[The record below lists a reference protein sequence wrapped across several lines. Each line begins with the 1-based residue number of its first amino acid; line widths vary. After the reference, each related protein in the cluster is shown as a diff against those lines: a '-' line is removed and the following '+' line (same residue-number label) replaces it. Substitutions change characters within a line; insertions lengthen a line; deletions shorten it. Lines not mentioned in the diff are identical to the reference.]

1 MKTDIIIIGAGPGGY
16 ETAAYAASRGL
27 SVTIF
32 ETRELGGTC
41 LNRGCIPTKTLCK
54 NAEVVNHL
62 KESATFGLNDVSFS
76 VDFPMMIERKNAVV
90 AQLREGVAMALKN
103 PKITLVQGEAVIT
116 SAHSVTCNG
125 TTYEC
130 DNLIVATG
138 SQPKFLPVEGAKL
151 PCVLTSDEIL
161 DLDRLPDSL
170 CIIGGGVIGLEFAA
184 IFNSLGVEVSIV
196 EFCKEIIPN
205 FDADLA
211 KRLRQSLAKSGVNV
225 NVGAGVT
232 GIAENGDGTVTVKY
246 EQKGKQLDI
255 VCEKVLMAV
264 GRAPHLPQGLESAG
278 VEFSPRGINVDEN
291 MCTNVTGVYAIGDVN
306 ARCML
311 AHAATF
317 QGKRAI
323 NAILGE
329 SDKIRLDIMPS
340 AIFTVP
346 EAAMVGVTEAY
357 CKDNGIDIV
366 VKKAF
371 FRANGKA
378 VAMNETDGILKLV
391 VSADD
396 RKILGCH
403 ILGAHAADLI
413 QEIAALMNVDATVDE
428 LKDIIHAHP
437 TLGEVVLS
445 TAHQFET

>member
-16 ETAAYAASRGL
+16 ETAVYAASKGL

-32 ETRELGGTC
+32 EARELGGTC

-54 NAEVVNHL
+54 NAEVLTHL
-62 KESATFGLNDVSFS
+62 KDAADFGINDVVYT
-76 VDFPMMIERKNAVV
+76 VDFAKMIERKNAVV
-90 AQLREGVAMALKN
+90 SQLREGVAMALKN

-116 SAHSVTCNG
+116 SAKTVTCNG
-125 TTYEC
+125 ETYEC
-130 DNLIVATG
+130 DNMIIATG
-138 SQPKFLPVEGAKL
+138 SQPKFLPVEGAHL

-161 DLDRLPDSL
+161 DMNELPKSL
-170 CIIGGGVIGLEFAA
+170 CIIGGGVIGLEFAS
-184 IFNSLGVEVSIV
+184 IFNSLGVEVAIV

-205 FDADLA
+205 FDGDLA
-211 KRLRQSLAKSGVNV
+211 KRLRQALAKKGVNV

-232 GIAENGDGTVTVKY
+232 AIADNGDGTATVKY
-246 EQKGKQLDI
+246 EQKGKSLEL

-264 GRAPHLPQGLESAG
+264 GRAPRLPEGLESAG
-278 VEFSPRGINVDEN
+278 VGFSPRGITVDDN
-291 MCTNVTGVYAIGDVN
+291 MSTDVPGVYAIGDVN

-317 QGKRAI
+317 QGKRAV

-329 SDKIRLDIMPS
+329 ADKIRLDIMPS
-340 AIFTVP
+340 AVFTSP
-346 EAAMVGVTEAY
+346 EASMVGVTESY
-357 CKDNGIDIV
+357 CKDNGIDV
-366 VKKAF
+366 TVKKAF

-391 VSADD
+391 VSNADH
-396 RKILGCH
+396 KILGCH

-413 QEIAALMNVDATVDE
+413 QEVAALMNCGATVDD

-445 TAHQFET
+445 ATH

>member
-32 ETRELGGTC
+32 EARELGGTC

-54 NAEVVNHL
+54 NVDVINHL
-62 KESATFGLNDVSFS
+62 KEAAVYGINDVVYS
-76 VDFPMMIERKNAVV
+76 VDFSKMIERKNSVV
-90 AQLREGVAMALKN
+90 SQLREGVAMALKN
-103 PKITLVQGEAVIT
+103 PNITLVQGEAVIA
-116 SAHSVTCNG
+116 SPKSVTCNG
-125 TTYEC
+125 ETYEC
-130 DNLIVATG
+130 DNLIIATG
-138 SQPKFLPVEGAKL
+138 SVPKFLPVEGAHL

-161 DLDRLPDSL
+161 DMNELPKSL
-170 CIIGGGVIGLEFAA
+170 CIIGGGVIGLEFAS
-184 IFNSLGVEVSIV
+184 IFNSLGVEVTIV

-205 FDADLA
+205 FDGDVA
-211 KRLRQSLAKSGVNV
+211 KRLRQALTKKGVTV

-232 GIAENGDGTVTVKY
+232 GIVDNGDGTASVKY
-246 EQKGKQLDI
+246 EQKGKQLEV

-264 GRAPHLPQGLESAG
+264 GRAPRLPEGLDAAG
-278 VEFSPRGINVDEN
+278 IEFSPRGITVDDD
-291 MCTNVTGVYAIGDVN
+291 MRTNVPGVYAIGDVN

-317 QGKRAI
+317 QGKRAV
-323 NAILGE
+323 NTILGE
-329 SDKIRLDIMPS
+329 TDKIRLDIMPS
-340 AIFTVP
+340 AVFTSP
-346 EAAMVGVTEAY
+346 EASMVGVNENY
-357 CKDNGIDIV
+357 CKENGLDV
-366 VKKAF
+366 TVKKSF

-391 VSADD
+391 VSNTD

-413 QEIAALMNVDATVDE
+413 QEVAALMNCDATVDD

-437 TLGEVVLS
+437 TLGEVVL
-445 TAHQFET
+445 TAAH

>member
-32 ETRELGGTC
+32 EKSELGGTC
-41 LNRGCIPTKTLCK
+41 LNRGCIPTKALCK

-62 KESATFGLNDVSFS
+62 KEANVFGVNDVTFTLDFS
-76 VDFPMMIERKNAVV
+76 KMIERKNAVV

-103 PKITLVQGEAVIT
+103 PKITLVHGEAVIT
-116 SAHSVTCNG
+116 SPHSVMCNG
-125 TTYEC
+125 ESYEC
-130 DNLIVATG
+130 DNMIIATG
-138 SQPKFLPVEGAKL
+138 SQPKILPVEGADL
-151 PCVLTSDEIL
+151 PFVLTSDDIL
-161 DLDRLPDSL
+161 DLDTLPKSL
-170 CIIGGGVIGLEFAA
+170 CIIGGGVIGLEFAS
-184 IFNSLGVEVSIV
+184 IFNSLGVDVSIV

-205 FDADLA
+205 FDADVA
-211 KRLRQSLAKSGVNV
+211 KRLRQNLSKKGVNI
-225 NVGAGVT
+225 NVGS
-232 GIAENGDGTVTVKY
+232 GITAILNNGDGTAKVQY
-246 EQKGKQLDI
+246 EQKGKSMEI

-264 GRAPHLPQGLESAG
+264 GRVPRLPKGLESAG
-278 VEFSPRGINVDEN
+278 VDYSPRGISVNER
-291 MCTNVTGVYAIGDVN
+291 MLTNIAGIYAIGDVN

-317 QGKRAI
+317 QGRRAI
-323 NAILGE
+323 NAIIGE
-329 SDKIRLDIMPS
+329 PDKIRLDIMPS

-346 EAAMVGVTEAY
+346 EVAMVGVTDAC
-357 CKDNGIDIV
+357 CKDNGIDVV

-391 VSADD
+391 VSSEDN
-396 RKILGCH
+396 KILGCH

-413 QEIAALMNVDATVDE
+413 QEIVALMNADATIDD

-437 TLGEVVLS
+437 TLGEVLHAA
-445 TAHQFET
+445 TL